1 MLYNRREERTQKGI
15 SMKNRNEID
24 ARYKWDLTVIYPDV
38 NAFDADMR
46 KAKEL
51 IKQFPKHE
59 SKMLESGASLYAAL
73 TDDIAIG
80 RIIDKLWS
88 YASLSF
94 SLDTSCNEYQ
104 ALTARVRALATEAG
118 SASWFLAPYL
128 LRLDEKTLARFYEEE
143 PRLESYRRIIT
154 KAMRRKPH
162 MLSDESEELLSRLDE
177 LVSSGKKKMTLLVP
191 YSEGSV
197 VTDIY
202 RLATVLECDYVDEG
216 TLITAEC
223 DARAQGTFAKYE
235 KQ

>member
-1 MLYNRREERTQKGI
+1 
-15 SMKNRNEID
+15 MKNRNEID

-104 ALTARVRALATEAG
+104 ALTARVRTLATEAG

-177 LVSSGKKKMTLLVP
+177 EVKEVIVATNPTVEGEATAMYISRLIKPLGVKVTRLAYGVPVGADLEYADEVTLLRAL
-191 YSEGSV
+191 EGRR
-197 VTDIY
+197 D
-202 RLATVLECDYVDEG
+202 
-216 TLITAEC
+216 
-223 DARAQGTFAKYE
+223 F
-235 KQ
+235 